1 MVSQYSSLLAPIAV
15 DCVLK
20 VADRDRPD
28 FVDLRDIKI
37 VKKLGGTVDD
47 TSVVDGLVFDHKAQK
62 AAGGPTRVE
71 GAKIALVQFCVSP
84 PKTDLEQNVV
94 VSDYAAMDRVL
105 KEERNYILQLVKK
118 IKAAGVNVL
127 LIQKSILRDATTDL
141 SLHYLAKAKIMV
153 VRDVERDE
161 IEFISKTLNLLPV
174 AHVDNLRPEKLGDA
188 DLVEEVAC
196 GNGRVVQITGIKNKG
211 PTATVLLR
219 GSNQLVL
226 DEADRSLHDALCVVR
241 CLVQNR
247 FLLAGGGA
255 PEMEIS
261 RQLQEAGKAI
271 GAPALRPNATTHRPQ
286 PGEPL
291 AFVSPRLTPAT
302 PPSRARRRDGRVC
315 VPGLRRGGGG
325 CAVHPRRERR
335 AEPDPDRDR
344 AAQPPRPGARG
355 DARAWGAVRS
365 AEGGGGDV
373 KKIFD
378 DSSDRPEWGL
388 KSQTQWI
395 LLSHNRNGEGGLWA
409 SETSGALERSGPE
422 ARLPTRP
429 GLGSHRGTGTTGSTS
444 ARGPSR
450 TWRRRTS
457 SSRSSSAQAPSA
469 SRRSASG

>member
-1 MVSQYSSLLAPIAV
+1 MAGDGTTSVVVLAGSILGRCLTLVQKGVHPTVISDAVQRAADRAKDVLRGMAIPVEMTDRESLIKAASTSLNSKARAAAGRHSSLSLLLAATTPCVLSLLHRTLAPARTKITAPRPLTHAHPLPPGHNTHNTQVVSQYSALLAPIAV

-20 VADRDRPD
+20 VTDRVRPD

-47 TSVVDGLVFDHKAQK
+47 TTVVDGLVFDHKAQK

-94 VSDYAAMDRVL
+94 VGDYAAMDRVL
-105 KEERNYILQLVKK
+105 KEERNYILQMVKK

-153 VRDVERDE
+153 VRDIERDE

-174 AHVDNLRPEKLGDA
+174 AHIDNLRPEKLGEA
-188 DLVEEVAC
+188 DLVEEVAV

-247 FLLAGGGA
+247 FLLSGGGA

-261 RQLQEAGKAI
+261 RQLQEIGKSI
-271 GAPALRPNATTHRPQ
+271 GA
-286 PGEPL
+286 G
-291 AFVSPRLTPAT
+291 
-302 PPSRARRRDGRVC
+302 D
-315 VPGLRRGGGG
+315 
-325 CAVHPRRERR
+325 ER
-335 AEPDPDRDR
+335 
-344 AAQPPRPGARG
+344 
-355 DARAWGAVRS
+355 
-365 AEGGGGDV
+365 
-373 KKIFD
+373 
-378 DSSDRPEWGL
+378 
-388 KSQTQWI
+388 
-395 LLSHNRNGEGGLWA
+395 
-409 SETSGALERSGPE
+409 
-422 ARLPTRP
+422 
-429 GLGSHRGTGTTGSTS
+429 
-444 ARGPSR
+444 
-450 TWRRRTS
+450 
-457 SSRSSSAQAPSA
+457 
-469 SRRSASG
+469 

>member
-1 MVSQYSSLLAPIAV
+1 MSQYSQLLAPIAV

-20 VADRDRPD
+20 VTDKVRPD

-47 TSVVDGLVFDHKAQK
+47 TTVVDGLVFDHKAQK
-62 AAGGPTRVE
+62 AAGGPSRVE

-84 PKTDLEQNVV
+84 PKTDLEQNVIV
-94 VSDYAAMDRVL
+94 GDYAAMDRVL
-105 KEERNYILQLVKK
+105 KEERNYILQMVKK

-161 IEFISKTLNLLPV
+161 IEFIAKTLNLLPV
-174 AHVDNLRPEKLGDA
+174 AHIDNLKPEKLGQA

-196 GNGRVVQITGIKNKG
+196 GNGRVVQVTGIKNKG

-261 RQLQEAGKAI
+261 RQLQEIGKAT
-271 GAPALRPNATTHRPQ
+271 GAPRCADPHSPPELARLRLGRSTAAASPCATLT
-286 PGEPL
+286 
-291 AFVSPRLTPAT
+291 FVSCSEQQSQGEVFHLR
-302 PPSRARRRDGRVC
+302 SRVC
-315 VPGLRRGGGG
+315 
-325 CAVHPRRERR
+325 
-335 AEPDPDRDR
+335 
-344 AAQPPRPGARG
+344 
-355 DARAWGAVRS
+355 
-365 AEGGGGDV
+365 
-373 KKIFD
+373 F
-378 DSSDRPEWGL
+378 
-388 KSQTQWI
+388 
-395 LLSHNRNGEGGLWA
+395 
-409 SETSGALERSGPE
+409 
-422 ARLPTRP
+422 
-429 GLGSHRGTGTTGSTS
+429 
-444 ARGPSR
+444 
-450 TWRRRTS
+450 
-457 SSRSSSAQAPSA
+457 
-469 SRRSASG
+469 